1 MHNINDISISTS
13 KKYKYY
19 LFINKIYE
27 KYLKEISIILN
38 NIHNVNHSKEYWRI
52 IIGPWLI
59 ISISNIFYTLKF
71 HKLKK
76 KNLKKNRY
84 LNSNKTPNDHLDF
97 TKKIKNEPN
106 WMLCLQSEIFNV
118 NKKKEGKKNLTKN
131 IKNISSYS
139 NFKQRLSF
147 KQKIIF
153 NIQKLLN
160 FLLIK
165 KNTIYWHS
173 YFSFF
178 KLLKNSLKNKS
189 FNIFDQYNFIFPKFK
204 YQKQYRTWNISEKNK
219 FEKILN
225 NILPK
230 ICPKTYLEGFQ
241 CIIKKQKKLFPNR
254 LDSITTGVSYVS
266 DDFFKILAA
275 EKKLTGTKLY
285 INQHGAQFFKYDP
298 FYIHVGK
305 ISDIFFSWGRG
316 KKNIGNKNI
325 GKKIK
330 TKVIGYP
337 KKEIII
343 NDQKKNYFAFI
354 SINTI
359 GKTVTRYNSHM
370 LTHTEYNKYLKNIKK
385 FLDQL
390 PKEIRKKIA
399 LAIKEEPDSIK
410 IAKKIFKK
418 DFPEMDLYINSGF
431 HLSKISKMHISTW
444 ANTLELET
452 ININIPTL
460 FVIADEKYEL
470 FGDYKKIFFDMKKS
484 GYYFTNLYNAANAIL
499 KIYNNFEK
507 FKLVFLVNNS
517 VKKFKNCF
525 LNK

>member
-131 IKNISSYS
+131 IKDISSYS

-165 KNTIYWHS
+165 KKYN
-173 YFSFF
+173 
-178 KLLKNSLKNKS
+178 LL
-189 FNIFDQYNFIFPKFK
+189 
-204 YQKQYRTWNISEKNK
+204 
-219 FEKILN
+219 
-225 NILPK
+225 
-230 ICPKTYLEGFQ
+230 
-241 CIIKKQKKLFPNR
+241 
-254 LDSITTGVSYVS
+254 
-266 DDFFKILAA
+266 A
-275 EKKLTGTKLY
+275 
-285 INQHGAQFFKYDP
+285 
-298 FYIHVGK
+298 
-305 ISDIFFSWGRG
+305 
-316 KKNIGNKNI
+316 
-325 GKKIK
+325 
-330 TKVIGYP
+330 
-337 KKEIII
+337 
-343 NDQKKNYFAFI
+343 
-354 SINTI
+354 
-359 GKTVTRYNSHM
+359 
-370 LTHTEYNKYLKNIKK
+370 
-385 FLDQL
+385 
-390 PKEIRKKIA
+390 
-399 LAIKEEPDSIK
+399 
-410 IAKKIFKK
+410 
-418 DFPEMDLYINSGF
+418 
-431 HLSKISKMHISTW
+431 
-444 ANTLELET
+444 
-452 ININIPTL
+452 
-460 FVIADEKYEL
+460 
-470 FGDYKKIFFDMKKS
+470 
-484 GYYFTNLYNAANAIL
+484 
-499 KIYNNFEK
+499 
-507 FKLVFLVNNS
+507 
-517 VKKFKNCF
+517 
-525 LNK
+525 